1 MNNLLNNLK
10 NMNTF
15 ASISSNKGNSNIGSK
30 SSKKTRNIIIIAFSI
45 IIVIVVAIII
55 HIYIKN
61 YSGNKIQSYNEETLL
76 DNIYNCDNNPKII
89 EPSKIPSSSIGNE
102 YSLNF
107 WIYVKDMDHFYKNP
121 NNLGN
126 VMMRG
131 LDNGNFG
138 EQYYYEGNPGI
149 FMDTGKNNLVFCFK
163 PEMEKSDTPVTSD
176 LQDLRD
182 ELANTKVAQL
192 QSKNNEKND
201 YEARIVQLE
210 KNIDELRMQKAEE
223 YTQEGLNQVSIEN
236 IPLQRWTCINVSVF
250 NQTVDIY
257 VDGRIAKSTIL
268 PRPPAIL
275 DAVPLIIAPH
285 GGFDGFLSRIKFS
298 NRTLN
303 PEQIYKR
310 YREGPRIT
318 KSLLDSI
325 NDFF

>member
-1 MNNLLNNLK
+1 
-10 NMNTF
+10 
-15 ASISSNKGNSNIGSK
+15 
-30 SSKKTRNIIIIAFSI
+30 
-45 IIVIVVAIII
+45 
-55 HIYIKN
+55 
-61 YSGNKIQSYNEETLL
+61 
-76 DNIYNCDNNPKII
+76 
-89 EPSKIPSSSIGNE
+89 
-102 YSLNF
+102 
-107 WIYVKDMDHFYKNP
+107 MDHFYKNP

-138 EQYYYEGNPGI
+138 DQYYYEGNPGI

-201 YEARIVQLE
+201 YETRIVQLE
-210 KNIDELRMQKAEE
+210 KNIDKLRMQKVEE
-223 YTQEGLNQVSIEN
+223 YTQEGLNQVSVEN

-325 NDFF
+325 KYFF